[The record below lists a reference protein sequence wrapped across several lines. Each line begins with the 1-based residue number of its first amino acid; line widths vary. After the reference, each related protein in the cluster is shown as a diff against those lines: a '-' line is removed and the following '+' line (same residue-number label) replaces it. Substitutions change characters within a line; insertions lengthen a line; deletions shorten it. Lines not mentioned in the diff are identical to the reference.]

1 MRKKTLTKIRGFMKI
16 LNYVNIAGIREFN
29 KMHINFRFKKK
40 LKLSIAELS
49 FGLPNRQLLFC

>member
-1 MRKKTLTKIRGFMKI
+1 MKI